1 MTRLK
6 MDLNNLLK
14 RDAYKSIDDMYDK
27 GLITLDEAIKMMA
40 ERVGLEESVFRTV
53 KEDSFVMA
61 DMSEYDLLK
70 KVRASST
77 DALREYMRWHKEGVQ
92 V

>member
-1 MTRLK
+1 MTHFRK
-6 MDLNNLLK
+6 ELNKLLK
-14 RDAYKSIDDMYDK
+14 KEAYSSYIDLCNR
-27 GLITLDEAIKMMA
+27 GLMTFNETMTCIS
-40 ERVGLEESVFRTV
+40 ERICLEEDVFKTV

-70 KVRASST
+70 KIRASST
-77 DALREYMRWHKEGVQ
+77 DALREYIRWHKEGVQ

>member
-70 KVRASST
+70 KVRGSST
-77 DALREYMRWHKEGVQ
+77 DALREYMR
-92 V
+92 

>member
-40 ERVGLEESVFRTV
+40 ERVGLEESVFKTV
-53 KEDSFVMA
+53 KEDSYVMA

>member
-40 ERVGLEESVFRTV
+40 ERVGLEESVFKTV

>member
-1 MTRLK
+1 MTKLR

-14 RDAYKSIDDMYDK
+14 RDAYKGIDGIYDK
-27 GLITLDEAIKMMA
+27 GLITLEEAIKMMA
-40 ERVGLEESVFRTV
+40 ERVGLEEDVFKTV

-77 DALREYMRWHKEGVQ
+77 DAHREYMRWHKEGVQ

>member
-40 ERVGLEESVFRTV
+40 ERVGLEESVFRAV
-53 KEDSFVMA
+53 REDSFVMA

>member
-40 ERVGLEESVFRTV
+40 ERVGLEESVFRAV

-70 KVRASST
+70 KVRGSST

>member
-14 RDAYKSIDDMYDK
+14 RYAYKSIDDMYDK

>member
-1 MTRLK
+1 MTHFRK
-6 MDLNNLLK
+6 ELNKLLK
-14 RDAYKSIDDMYDK
+14 KEAYSGYIDLCNR
-27 GLITLDEAIKMMA
+27 GLMTFNETMKCIS
-40 ERVGLEESVFRTV
+40 ERICLEEDVFKTV